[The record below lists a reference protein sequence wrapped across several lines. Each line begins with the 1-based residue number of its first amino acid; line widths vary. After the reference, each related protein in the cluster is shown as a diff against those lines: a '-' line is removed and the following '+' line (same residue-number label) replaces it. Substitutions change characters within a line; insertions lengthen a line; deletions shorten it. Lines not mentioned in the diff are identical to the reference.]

1 MTNFTIAGEK
11 METVKRITITIPK
24 KDYDIIQ
31 EKYIKDGIFINIQ
44 DYIRD
49 LIKKDLRERNI
60 QLLSMQMKNLQKI

>member
-1 MTNFTIAGEK
+1 

-31 EKYIKDGIFINIQ
+31 EKYIKEGIFINIQ

-49 LIKKDLRERNI
+49 LIKKDLRE
-60 QLLSMQMKNLQKI
+60 KGFYD